1 MFPLEQLMLQV
12 ASASVDHAQLCA
24 LTALQ
29 EQLGTFGTYYWY
41 VRTEV
46 GSSDKMWPDVKIF

>member
-1 MFPLEQLMLQV
+1 MLQV